1 VNLKAETRSSAVLKV
16 EKDLSNRRFT
26 LSSSAVLATGTL
38 FGSAFVPMMATAGP
52 APLCRFSEEM
62 QGELLVEM
70 ARTDIEACEAIELY
84 NSAPDD
90 GSEFMDLGFGNWVV
104 DQQLVVP
111 FGKDL
116 RIFSNDGVILVND
129 FYGTVDD
136 NYGINLDGLLSP
148 SSSVI
153 RHGGY
158 EDGYLYQNLGT
169 LEIDGIG
176 FFSYGP
182 QISAITSNQN
192 LVISNSAM
200 FGNFLYG
207 IAGHNIEITNSTIA
221 PQAILEFNQVIAG
234 VYSLPGLSQ
243 DADRSEL
250 IPGSVELTYNTF
262 VMTGLFS
269 DVFGVGME
277 ISTEGNIFN
286 SQDGFFSEEDISSTT
301 QRSLPFHVVNF
312 DSELFFDLLLEG
324 EGAFGLGDVF
334 EDFWG
339 PEFSIEPPNG
349 EDGFAVSSNTYRS
362 EITTTTLRQEW
373 FEDSFNLFELE
384 PGALVTAIA
393 DGSEDSAEIITT
405 TVGSRS
411 QTGVSFDDLAFEDV
425 SEQTFAPN
433 TIPTIGLTSSSIA
446 ARFVTEPLYPQT
458 IDARGQARTL
468 PYSAG
473 AVEFDGL
480 LQTDSGSTFGTDSG
494 STFGFSPELFVVS
507 PARLPSKSGQKITV
521 TGPSL
526 PEVKEVFVGG
536 KKVKVVSSS
545 VNKLVVTAPK
555 GMRGAQEILI
565 KTNSGELLLKDRIFF
580 TNSLSIRG
588 FGDSKSVLSKSMKR
602 QIQKFLK
609 ENPHA
614 TLFTCQG
621 FSSLPLNLKDQAF
634 GSQRG
639 KAVCDYVVSIRSDVK
654 VKILSPV
661 VDKRSG
667 PSIRRTVLKVID

>member
-62 QGELLVEM
+62 QGLLLVEM

-84 NSAPDD
+84 NSAPDNGID
-90 GSEFMDLGFGNWVV
+90 FEDLGFGNWVV

-116 RIFSNDGVILVND
+116 RIFSNDGVILLNTE
-129 FYGTVDD
+129 YSI
-136 NYGINLDGLLSP
+136 GIDGFFST

-153 RHGGY
+153 RHGGD

-192 LVISNSAM
+192 LVISNSAVL
-200 FGNFLYG
+200 GNFLYG
-207 IAGHNIEITNSTIA
+207 IVGHNIEITNSTIA
-221 PQAILEFNQVIAG
+221 PQAIFDIIPVLTG

-262 VMTGLFS
+262 VMTGLLS

-286 SQDGFFSEEDISSTT
+286 SQEGILSEEDISSTT
-301 QRSLPFHVVNF
+301 QRPLPFHVVNF

-362 EITTTTLRQEW
+362 ELFTTPLRQEW

-384 PGALVTAIA
+384 PGALATAIA
-393 DGSEDSAEIITT
+393 DGPEDSPEIVTT

-480 LQTDSGSTFGTDSG
+480 LQTDSGSTFG
-494 STFGFSPELFVVS
+494 FSPELFVVS

-555 GMRGAQEILI
+555 GMRGTQEILI

-580 TNSLSIRG
+580 TKSLSIRG

>member
-52 APLCRFSEEM
+52 GSLCRFSEEM
-62 QGELLVEM
+62 QGLLLVEM
-70 ARTDIEACEAIELY
+70 ARTDIQACDAIELY

-90 GSEFMDLGFGNWVV
+90 GIDFEDLGLGNWVV

-116 RIFSNDGVILVND
+116 RIFSNDGVILLNTE
-129 FYGTVDD
+129 YSI
-136 NYGINLDGLLSP
+136 GIDGFFST

-153 RHGGY
+153 RHGGD
-158 EDGYLYQNLGT
+158 EEGYLYQNLGT

-192 LVISNSAM
+192 LVISNSAV

-207 IAGHNIEITNSTIA
+207 IVGHNIEITNSTIA
-221 PQAILEFNQVIAG
+221 PQALFDVIPVITG

-243 DADRSEL
+243 DAYRSEL
-250 IPGSVELTYNTF
+250 IPGAVELTYNTV

-277 ISTEGNIFN
+277 ISSEGNIFTSEN
-286 SQDGFFSEEDISSTT
+286 SLIDEEDISSTT
-301 QRSLPFHVVNF
+301 QRPLPFHVVNF
-312 DSELFFDLLLEG
+312 DSELFFDLQLEG
-324 EGAFGLGDVF
+324 EDAFGLGDVF

-339 PEFSIEPPNG
+339 PEFSIVPPNG
-349 EDGFAVSSNTYRS
+349 EDRFAVSSNTYRS
-362 EITTTTLRQEW
+362 ELFTTPLRQEW

-384 PGALVTAIA
+384 PGALVTAIP
-393 DGSEDSAEIITT
+393 DDPEDSAEIVST

-411 QTGVSFDDLAFEDV
+411 QTGVSLDELAFEDV
-425 SEQTFAPN
+425 IEQTFAPN
-433 TIPTIGLTSSSIA
+433 TIPTLGLTNSSIA

-480 LQTDSGSTFGTDSG
+480 LQTGSG

-580 TNSLSIRG
+580 TKSLSIRG

>member
-1 VNLKAETRSSAVLKV
+1 MNLKAETRSSAVLKV

-62 QGELLVEM
+62 QGLLLLEM

-84 NSAPDD
+84 NSPDD
-90 GSEFMDLGFGNWVV
+90 VSEFMDLGFGNWVV

-116 RIFSNDGVILVND
+116 RIFSNDGVILLNTE
-129 FYGTVDD
+129 YSI
-136 NYGINLDGLLSP
+136 GIDEFFST

-153 RHGGY
+153 RHGGD

-192 LVISNSAM
+192 LVISNSAVL
-200 FGNFLYG
+200 GNFLYG
-207 IAGHNIEITNSTIA
+207 IVGHNIEITNSTIA
-221 PQAILEFNQVIAG
+221 PQSIFDIIPVLTG

-262 VMTGLFS
+262 VMTGLLS

-286 SQDGFFSEEDISSTT
+286 SQEGILSEEDISSTT
-301 QRSLPFHVVNF
+301 QRPLPFHVVNF

-362 EITTTTLRQEW
+362 ELFTTPLRQEW

-384 PGALVTAIA
+384 PGALATAIA
-393 DGSEDSAEIITT
+393 DGPEDSPEIVTT

-480 LQTDSGSTFGTDSG
+480 LQTDSGSTFG
-494 STFGFSPELFVVS
+494 FSPELFVVS

-555 GMRGAQEILI
+555 GMRGTQEILI

-580 TNSLSIRG
+580 TKSLSIRG

-639 KAVCDYVVSIRSDVK
+639 KAVCDYVVGIRSDVK

>member
-1 VNLKAETRSSAVLKV
+1 
-16 EKDLSNRRFT
+16 
-26 LSSSAVLATGTL
+26 
-38 FGSAFVPMMATAGP
+38 
-52 APLCRFSEEM
+52 
-62 QGELLVEM
+62 
-70 ARTDIEACEAIELY
+70 
-84 NSAPDD
+84 
-90 GSEFMDLGFGNWVV
+90 
-104 DQQLVVP
+104 
-111 FGKDL
+111 
-116 RIFSNDGVILVND
+116 
-129 FYGTVDD
+129 
-136 NYGINLDGLLSP
+136 
-148 SSSVI
+148 
-153 RHGGY
+153 
-158 EDGYLYQNLGT
+158 
-169 LEIDGIG
+169 
-176 FFSYGP
+176 
-182 QISAITSNQN
+182 
-192 LVISNSAM
+192 
-200 FGNFLYG
+200 
-207 IAGHNIEITNSTIA
+207 
-221 PQAILEFNQVIAG
+221 
-234 VYSLPGLSQ
+234 
-243 DADRSEL
+243 
-250 IPGSVELTYNTF
+250 
-262 VMTGLFS
+262 
-269 DVFGVGME
+269 
-277 ISTEGNIFN
+277 
-286 SQDGFFSEEDISSTT
+286 
-301 QRSLPFHVVNF
+301 
-312 DSELFFDLLLEG
+312 
-324 EGAFGLGDVF
+324 
-334 EDFWG
+334 
-339 PEFSIEPPNG
+339 
-349 EDGFAVSSNTYRS
+349 
-362 EITTTTLRQEW
+362 
-373 FEDSFNLFELE
+373 
-384 PGALVTAIA
+384 
-393 DGSEDSAEIITT
+393 
-405 TVGSRS
+405 
-411 QTGVSFDDLAFEDV
+411 VSFDDLAFEDV

-480 LQTDSGSTFGTDSG
+480 LQTDSG

-565 KTNSGELLLKDRIFF
+565 KTNSGELLLNDRIFF
-580 TNSLSIRG
+580 TKSLSIRG

-614 TLFTCQG
+614 TVFTCQG

-639 KAVCDYVVSIRSDVK
+639 KAVCDYVVGIRSDVK